1 MSVRWVLYV
10 CLFACFFL
18 GFFILA
24 TRWYTLQ
31 LVLGGFDGLG
41 QLLDLQFEGVGVVGL
56 LLPLGLRRGRLL
68 LAALQLLLRLFQLL
82 VANLRRVLH
91 LRTRETQNDYR
102 RKSRVTEYNTEET
115 LGRP

>member
-1 MSVRWVLYV
+1 M
-10 CLFACFFL
+10 
-18 GFFILA
+18 
-24 TRWYTLQ
+24 Q

>member
-1 MSVRWVLYV
+1 M
-10 CLFACFFL
+10 
-18 GFFILA
+18 
-24 TRWYTLQ
+24 Q

-56 LLPLGLRRGRLL
+56 LLPLGLGRGRLL